1 MQEIPKL
8 TTESNEIKKEEK
20 KSYINYI
27 SFKTTLK
34 NKTKQKKNQTEIV
47 METRFLQTQGNRN

>member
-34 NKTKQKKNQTEIV
+34 NKTKQKKKPNRDCNGNQISTDS
-47 METRFLQTQGNRN
+47 RQ

>member
-34 NKTKQKKNQTEIV
+34 NKTKQNKKTKQ
-47 METRFLQTQGNRN
+47 RL